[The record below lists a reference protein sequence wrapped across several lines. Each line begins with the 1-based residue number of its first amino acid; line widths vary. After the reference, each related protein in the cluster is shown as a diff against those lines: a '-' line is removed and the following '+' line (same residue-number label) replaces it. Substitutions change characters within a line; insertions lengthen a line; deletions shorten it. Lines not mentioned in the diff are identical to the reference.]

1 MKKQWAP
8 VRGYPSEKNC
18 AWEAQFSF
26 DGHVKRCAEKEAFVP
41 PALGCSPYERNRV
54 SLGIMCNTTS
64 GQRSAQ
70 CCPARDEAAW
80 PNRVVT
86 GEWRGLIVNCWS
98 GTGMPSITS
107 SFRGVMLLALAYA
120 LLGEAGL
127 MLAIPPGYASPVFP
141 SSGLALA
148 CVLWFGVR
156 VLPGVWLG
164 SLLLNLAN
172 GSLNGTLSQT
182 SVLAA
187 IVIACGATLQAFVGC
202 WLVRSRL
209 GDSWRD
215 MEREQDVFLFLILGG
230 VLAGLLSASIGVTGL
245 YALGAI

>member
-1 MKKQWAP
+1 
-8 VRGYPSEKNC
+8 
-18 AWEAQFSF
+18 
-26 DGHVKRCAEKEAFVP
+26 
-41 PALGCSPYERNRV
+41 
-54 SLGIMCNTTS
+54 
-64 GQRSAQ
+64 
-70 CCPARDEAAW
+70 
-80 PNRVVT
+80 
-86 GEWRGLIVNCWS
+86 
-98 GTGMPSITS
+98 
-107 SFRGVMLLALAYA
+107 MLLALAYA